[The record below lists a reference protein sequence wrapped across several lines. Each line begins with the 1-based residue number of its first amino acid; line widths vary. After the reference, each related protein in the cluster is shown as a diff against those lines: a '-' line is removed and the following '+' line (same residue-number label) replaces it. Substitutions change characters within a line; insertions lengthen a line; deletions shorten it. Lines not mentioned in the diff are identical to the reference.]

1 MCNIGEGNT
10 TVHVLDPSAFCW
22 RICLMQS
29 LRLIQISIWIS
40 RKWRGIEGLPPN
52 VRVHC
57 WKGHRK
63 NAFLLEEKLAVQH
76 EAVFSFSSPEKILL
90 FQTAAVY
97 KCNMAWI
104 AAVITHVVDCMTDWL
119 PEEAGSVF
127 HCYPW
132 HWKLKPVDSIIQ
144 VPTGRMG
151 NVPVFIMV
159 LELSQVSLVRTM
171 FRLGRLCILSSLKGV
186 QSWRPSGI

>member
-1 MCNIGEGNT
+1 MFDAITEIDPDFHLDIKEMEG
-10 TVHVLDPSAFCW
+10 
-22 RICLMQS
+22 
-29 LRLIQISIWIS
+29 
-40 RKWRGIEGLPPN
+40 KGLPPN

-97 KCNMAWI
+97 KCNMASI

-132 HWKLKPVDSIIQ
+132 HWKLKPVDSIIQVLFFGSCAISIRSTSQANQ